1 MSSCLIFSPFSRV
14 ATVGGLL
21 LCLCL
26 FAFFAQVGT
35 VLLEQLKGFSI
46 PVVGHV
52 VHPAHLFNGEG
63 IDWAAL
69 GLKLRNG
76 LTKTINRGL
85 FLCCRIGAQVGVGI
99 TRGRGHC
106 SSPLS
111 SWAGGSVDRKSTRLN
126 SSHQI
131 ISYAVFCLK
140 KKKKRMEG

>member
-76 LTKTINRGL
+76 LTKTITRGL
-85 FLCCRIGAQVGVGI
+85 LFCCPIGPHLALALPQ
-99 TRGRGHC
+99 
-106 SSPLS
+106 
-111 SWAGGSVDRKSTRLN
+111 A
-126 SSHQI
+126 
-131 ISYAVFCLK
+131 AVP
-140 KKKKRMEG
+140 